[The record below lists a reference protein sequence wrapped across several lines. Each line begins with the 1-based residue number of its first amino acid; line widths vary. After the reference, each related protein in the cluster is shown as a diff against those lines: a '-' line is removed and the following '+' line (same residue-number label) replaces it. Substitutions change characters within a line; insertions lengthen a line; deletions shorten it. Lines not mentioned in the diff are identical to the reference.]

1 MYFLAF
7 GNLWAAAS
15 TLPALTA
22 LRSVWAWGAGIAAIT
37 LLCYLP
43 GGVRDFLRLWVTLW
57 GATLLARRLNA
68 RAGGAAFHAALGC
81 GVLLAIGSALALLAG
96 PRAFAMDPS
105 SHVYPATVWLLSGWA
120 VVHVVAGVVMQLYC
134 LARRAR
140 GRMTP
145 EHDIDI
151 RNVALYWHFA
161 VITVVVTVAVLAGFP
176 LAR

>member
-1 MYFLAF
+1 MFITMIGDMAAFASLVFGYFFFWTVHDDFPPGADAGPGVFWPSLA
-7 GNLWAAAS
+7 L
-15 TLPALTA
+15 ALG
-22 LRSVWAWGAGIAAIT
+22 VGA
-37 LLCYLP
+37 
-43 GGVRDFLRLWVTLW
+43 W

-120 VVHVVAGVVMQLYC
+120 GVHVIAGVVMQLYC
-134 LARRAR
+134 LARRTC

-145 EHDIDI
+145 DHDIDI

-161 VITVVVTVAVLAGFP
+161 AITVVVTVAVLAGFP